1 VAVVVYERLGVAV
14 LRRAWVNMDAI
25 WAVVVVAAG
34 LATLFT

>member
-1 VAVVVYERLGVAV
+1 VSV

-25 WAVVVVAAG
+25 WAVAVVAAG